1 MKNRAPLICIATCA
15 AVPKLDQDGPLLIAA
30 IESAGCVVEIRAW
43 DDANVDWQRYDLVL
57 VRSTWDYTQ
66 RLSQFLGWTR
76 RCRRIVNASP
86 MLEWNTDKR
95 YLSELAGAGVPIV
108 PTAFSSPGDTF
119 IESNEWREIV
129 VKPNVSASAKDT
141 GRFRSDNPDIGTLI
155 ETIHA
160 SGRVAMIQPYLS
172 QIETRGETSLIFLAG
187 KYSHAIRKEALL
199 RNEGLGK
206 PMVGD
211 DVGSLVHRTDPS
223 AAEFE
228 TARKVLKAIPR
239 ALGDA
244 AYARVDLIP
253 DANDKPLLLELELVE
268 PSLFLKNAPSVAIA
282 NFANHL
288 ATLPRQ
294 ADAG

>member
-1 MKNRAPLICIATCA
+1 MKTRAPLICIATCA
-15 AVPKLDQDGPLLIAA
+15 AVPNLDQDGPLLIEAL
-30 IESAGCVVEIRAW
+30 ESAGCVVGIRAW

-66 RLSQFLGWTR
+66 RLSQFLDWTR

-86 MLEWNTDKR
+86 MLVWNTDKR
-95 YLSELAGAGVPIV
+95 YLSELARAGVPIV
-108 PTAFSSPGDTF
+108 PTLFLSRGDAFVAPND
-119 IESNEWREIV
+119 WREIV

-141 GRFRSDNPDIGTLI
+141 GRFRPGNPDIGALI

-160 SGRVAMIQPYLS
+160 GGRVAMIQPYLS

-223 AAEFE
+223 TAEFE

-268 PSLFLKNAPSVAIA
+268 PSFFLKNAPSVAIA
-282 NFANHL
+282 HFANYL